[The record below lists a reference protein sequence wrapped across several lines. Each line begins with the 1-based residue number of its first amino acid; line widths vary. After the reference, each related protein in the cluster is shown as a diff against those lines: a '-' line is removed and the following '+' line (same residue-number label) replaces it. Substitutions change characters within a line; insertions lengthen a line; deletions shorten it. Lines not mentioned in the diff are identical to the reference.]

1 MAIEIDSL
9 ASYVK
14 DFYAINQSALVA
26 RVAKN
31 GQDVNAHAESAVIT
45 ADNFSNSCQ
54 GNGEAVAQ
62 DE

>member
-1 MAIEIDSL
+1 MANEVDSL
-9 ASYVK
+9 ASYIM

-31 GQDVNAHAESAVIT
+31 RQDVNAQAEPAVIT

-54 GNGEAVAQ
+54 GER
-62 DE
+62 